1 MHMYSFS
8 GGSEVLLPQQ
18 MLSDTD
24 LTSSLI
30 ADMRCLGGHLGHV
43 VDEVDYTL
51 TVPPL
56 IVIPGH
62 QLHTRTASW

>member
-1 MHMYSFS
+1 MHSAA
-8 GGSEVLLPQQ
+8 GQEVLLPQQ
-18 MLSDTD
+18 MLSGTD
-24 LTSSLI
+24 LMSFLI
-30 ADMRCLGGHLGHV
+30 ANMRCLGGHLGHV